1 MAILKRITT
10 AYIENEDRIRMTGQ
24 SAGGDTVCLWLTR
37 RITDRLLAALFNIL
51 APAREAPGAEIF
63 AQLAQQR
70 AELQHTPQPAVPP
83 PEGGSTGHLI
93 QAVSIARM
101 EGAIRLALRE
111 NGDDIALIAL
121 TDNEMRQWLAIVRQA
136 YRTAEWPMHNWPDWV
151 TEAAA
156 SQVPTRQLN

>member
-37 RITDRLLAALFNIL
+37 RITDRLLAALFKIL

-70 AELQHTPQPAVPP
+70 AELQHAPQTPVQPPA
-83 PEGGSTGHLI
+83 GGPAGHLV
-93 QAVSIARM
+93 QAVSIARL

-111 NGDDIALIAL
+111 NGNDIAFIAL

-136 YRTAEWPMHNWPDWV
+136 YRTAEWPMHDWPDWL
-151 TEAAA
+151 TEAA
-156 SQVPTRQLN
+156 VPTVPTHQLN